1 MLALRPSRLDIAK
14 GRFAFLMGLYAEN
27 YWQLIRLFGADKLE
41 CGRYVSRSGDD
52 LDVALDVIE
61 RHPYTLELKLSY
73 EFRDE
78 ATGEPDPSAYVR
90 LYRDARV
97 AEVTTCYVDARLED
111 LLGRDADAKTVF
123 DHRLRMNSFLN
134 KWLAYLGERGHSRF
148 TLRPESVPAVS

>member
-1 MLALRPSRLDIAK
+1 MLALRPSRLEIAK
-14 GRFAFLMGLYAEN
+14 GRFAFLMGLYGEN
-27 YWQLIRLFGADKLE
+27 YWQLIRLFGADRLDI
-41 CGRYVSRSGDD
+41 GRYISRAGDELD
-52 LDVALDVIE
+52 LALDVIE

-73 EFRDE
+73 QFRDE

-97 AEVTTCYVDARLED
+97 AEVTMCYVDQRLED
-111 LLGRDADAKTVF
+111 VLGRDADAKTVF

-148 TLRPESVPAVS
+148 TLVAAPATAVS

>member
-14 GRFAFLMGLYAEN
+14 GRFAYLMGLYTEN
-27 YWQLIRLFGADKLE
+27 YWQLVRLFGADRLD
-41 CGRYVSRSGDD
+41 CGRYVSRAGDGLD
-52 LDVALDVIE
+52 LAFDVIE

-97 AEVTTCYVDARLED
+97 AEVTSCYVDERLED
-111 LLGRDADAKTVF
+111 LLGRNVDARTVF

-148 TLRPESVPAVS
+148 TLAGATAPAES

>member
-1 MLALRPSRLDIAK
+1 MFVRSATKLDIAR

-27 YWQLIRLFGADKLE
+27 YWQLVHLFGADRLDV
-41 CGRYVSRSGDD
+41 GSYVSRCGDGLD
-52 LDVALDVIE
+52 LSLEVIE

-73 EFRDE
+73 EFRDD
-78 ATGEPDPSAYVR
+78 ATGQPDPSAYVR

-111 LLGRDADAKTVF
+111 LFGRDADVRTVF
-123 DHRLRMNSFLN
+123 DHRLRMNSFLS

-148 TLRPESVPAVS
+148 TLRAAEPAAA

>member
-1 MLALRPSRLDIAK
+1 MLALRPSKLDIAK
-14 GRFAFLMGLYAEN
+14 GRFAYLMGLYTEN
-27 YWQLIRLFGADKLE
+27 YWQLVRLFGADRLD
-41 CGRYVSRSGDD
+41 CGRYLSRAGDGLD
-52 LDVALDVIE
+52 LALDVLE

-97 AEVTTCYVDARLED
+97 AEVTSCYVDERLED
-111 LLGRDADAKTVF
+111 LLGRNADARKVF

-134 KWLAYLGERGHSRF
+134 KWLAYLGEGGHSRF
-148 TLRPESVPAVS
+148 TLVALTAPAES